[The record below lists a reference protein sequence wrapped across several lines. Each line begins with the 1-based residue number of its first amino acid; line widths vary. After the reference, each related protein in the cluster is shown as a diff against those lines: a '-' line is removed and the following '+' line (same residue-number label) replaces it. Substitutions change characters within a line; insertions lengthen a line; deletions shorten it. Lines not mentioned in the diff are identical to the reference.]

1 MVFYDARHRFLYAF
15 WSKALPLQPTDMA
28 IVEEYLNS
36 ILKLVETKN
45 SKELQS
51 YLRVEPDPQL
61 PDSFAQLSQELKT
74 SYFDSKILEQQI
86 ADLLPTREDEDRP
99 EDGNIWP
106 GFLAF
111 IQEYLEY
118 WRDVNFADL
127 LETHLQLSNLTK
139 YVSFL
144 TTSIDGN

>member
-1 MVFYDARHRFLYAF
+1 
-15 WSKALPLQPTDMA
+15 MA

-86 ADLLPTREDEDRP
+86 ADLLPTREDEDKP

>member
-1 MVFYDARHRFLYAF
+1 
-15 WSKALPLQPTDMA
+15 MA

-61 PDSFAQLSQELKT
+61 PDSFAQLGQELKT

-86 ADLLPTREDEDRP
+86 TDLLPTREDEDRP

>member
-1 MVFYDARHRFLYAF
+1 M
-15 WSKALPLQPTDMA
+15 PLQPTDMA

-86 ADLLPTREDEDRP
+86 TDLLPTREDEDRP

>member
-1 MVFYDARHRFLYAF
+1 
-15 WSKALPLQPTDMA
+15 LPLQPIDMA

-86 ADLLPTREDEDRP
+86 TDLLPTREDEDRP

>member
-1 MVFYDARHRFLYAF
+1 
-15 WSKALPLQPTDMA
+15 MA
-28 IVEEYLNS
+28 IVDEYLEA

-45 SKELQS
+45 SNELAS

-61 PDSFAQLSQELKT
+61 PDSFAQLSQELKA
-74 SYFDSKILEQQI
+74 SYSAGKVLEQKI
-86 ADLLPTREDEDRP
+86 TKLLPTRDDEDRP

-118 WRDVNFADL
+118 WRDVNFDDL
-127 LETHLQLSNLTK
+127 LETHFQLSNLTK
-139 YVSFL
+139 CASFPQIR
-144 TTSIDGN
+144 S

>member
-1 MVFYDARHRFLYAF
+1 M
-15 WSKALPLQPTDMA
+15 PLQPTDMA

-86 ADLLPTREDEDRP
+86 ADLLPTREDEDKP

>member
-1 MVFYDARHRFLYAF
+1 
-15 WSKALPLQPTDMA
+15 LPLQPTDMA

>member
-1 MVFYDARHRFLYAF
+1 
-15 WSKALPLQPTDMA
+15 MA

>member
-1 MVFYDARHRFLYAF
+1 
-15 WSKALPLQPTDMA
+15 MA

-86 ADLLPTREDEDRP
+86 TDLLPTREDEDRP